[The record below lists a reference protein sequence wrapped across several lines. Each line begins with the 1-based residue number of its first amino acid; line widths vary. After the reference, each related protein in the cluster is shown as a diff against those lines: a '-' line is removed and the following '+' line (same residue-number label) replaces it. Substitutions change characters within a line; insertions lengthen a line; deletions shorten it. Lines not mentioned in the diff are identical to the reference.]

1 MFIEKI
7 KKCFNEH
14 RKIIQISI
22 IVFILFA
29 SYFVY
34 KGIVKTNAHNL
45 DNSSS
50 ANLPVKDV
58 QIDERILVQI
68 TGEVN
73 KPGVYEMNNNDRLQD
88 LIQIAG
94 GFTKHADKEA
104 INLTQKL
111 TDEMVI
117 QIPRK
122 IDFITSDTNNKI
134 SVTITNGD
142 KRLEEVVSGLNGIG
156 ISKAQKIIDYRNQHG
171 KFTSIEQLK
180 EVLTEST
187 FEKIKND
194 VTL

>member
-134 SVTITNGD
+134 SLNKAT
-142 KRLEEVVSGLNGIG
+142 LEELVSGLNGIG